1 MVEVIMKGRSLI
13 CNSNLILLDFAR
25 GKMVKSR
32 SIFIPVTTSIVSL
45 PGLDLKEFPFDFQ
58 WFYCDKGIN
67 RKLGIR

>member
-1 MVEVIMKGRSLI
+1 MRGWPLI

-25 GKMVKSR
+25 DKMVKSL
-32 SIFIPVTTSIVSL
+32 SIFIPVTTSIVS
-45 PGLDLKEFPFDFQ
+45 PPSLDLKEVLFEFQ

>member
-1 MVEVIMKGRSLI
+1 MRGWPLI

-32 SIFIPVTTSIVSL
+32 SIFIPVTTSIVSP
-45 PGLDLKEFPFDFQ
+45 PGLDLKEFPFDFK